1 MKLFVIYDIDDDRAR
16 TKVAAACKD
25 YGLRRV
31 QFSTFFGDLN
41 RNRQEELMQRIRRI
55 ATTDDAYVL
64 LVPTC
69 ERDLAAILEVGTPRS
84 KEAPPAPA

>member
-1 MKLFVIYDIDDDRAR
+1 MKLFLIYDIDDDRAR
-16 TKVAAACKD
+16 TRVAEACKD

-41 RNRQEELMQRIRRI
+41 RNRQEELMQRVRRI
-55 ATTDDAYVL
+55 ITTDDAYVL

-69 ERDLAAILEVGTPRS
+69 ERDLEAVLEVGKPRS
-84 KEAPPAPA
+84 KEAAPTQA